1 MNEVPHL
8 RYSPRDYILIVEA
21 SGGKAEHE
29 SSVSYDT
36 EAMYQDTAFARH
48 IFYKTYDG
56 DDVPE
61 FFEHGRLR
69 VNFGEE
75 SFPWNDSAATGNVNN
90 TYGCHGIGTFC
101 LKTKISLLR
110 KVDGKIVE
118 LSFNKQRGT
127 FYLPTEHEDACINDG
142 VISGDHHLKVNDPTL
157 FQLLIGDNVPG
168 DSEGTVGL
176 TLEISLIH
184 ENEEYGGIVTDHSF
198 PVIGFRIFLTKEMGT
213 FSEGLDSE
221 YVWPHGLRF
230 QHFLERMQCW
240 ETNYKD
246 KAAWRSLTG
255 DRKTFE

>member
-1 MNEVPHL
+1 M
-8 RYSPRDYILIVEA
+8 
-21 SGGKAEHE
+21 
-29 SSVSYDT
+29 
-36 EAMYQDTAFARH
+36 
-48 IFYKTYDG
+48 
-56 DDVPE
+56 
-61 FFEHGRLR
+61 
-69 VNFGEE
+69 
-75 SFPWNDSAATGNVNN
+75 
-90 TYGCHGIGTFC
+90 
-101 LKTKISLLR
+101 
-110 KVDGKIVE
+110 
-118 LSFNKQRGT
+118 
-127 FYLPTEHEDACINDG
+127 
-142 VISGDHHLKVNDPTL
+142 NDPTL
-157 FQLLIGDNVPG
+157 FQLLIGDDVPG
-168 DSEGTVGL
+168 DSDGTVGL